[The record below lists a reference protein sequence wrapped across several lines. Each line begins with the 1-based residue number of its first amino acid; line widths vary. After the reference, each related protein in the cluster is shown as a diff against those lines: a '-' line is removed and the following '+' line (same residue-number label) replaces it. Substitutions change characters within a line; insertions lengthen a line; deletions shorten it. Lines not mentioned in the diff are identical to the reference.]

1 MKTSISGE
9 RNRAL
14 QERAPWNKRNKMNRK
29 QVKAT
34 SVGTPNTLPGKN

>member
-1 MKTSISGE
+1 MKTREIE
-9 RNRAL
+9 RYR
-14 QERAPWNKRNKMNRK
+14 NKRNKVNRK